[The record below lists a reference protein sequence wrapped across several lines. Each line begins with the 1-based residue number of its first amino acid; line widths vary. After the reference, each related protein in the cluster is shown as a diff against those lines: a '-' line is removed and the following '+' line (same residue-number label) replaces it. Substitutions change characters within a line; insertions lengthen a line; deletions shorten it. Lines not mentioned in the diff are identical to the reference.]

1 MNKLLKKVLVY
12 GIAAVVCVASLTGCG
27 SDINPDEIIA
37 TVGDD
42 EISFGAA
49 NFFARLQQASYETF
63 YAGMVGSTGEEIW
76 NQPDPSGKD
85 LQETVKEGLMDNLT
99 TMYVLKQHAEDYDVV
114 ITEEEKSAIEKA
126 AKDFVESNDED
137 ILKEITADEETVKEI
152 LELMTIQNKMREP
165 LMKEAK
171 EAVDAAKEDGE
182 DISESEVD
190 EQVAMDY
197 QYNEII
203 VNWKKDVKI
212 DVDNELWSKV
222 SFKEKGFTM
231 KQQED

>member
-1 MNKLLKKVLVY
+1 M
-12 GIAAVVCVASLTGCG
+12 T
-27 SDINPDEIIA
+27 
-37 TVGDD
+37 
-42 EISFGAA
+42 
-49 NFFARLQQASYETF
+49 
-63 YAGMVGSTGEEIW
+63 
-76 NQPDPSGKD
+76 
-85 LQETVKEGLMDNLT
+85 
-99 TMYVLKQHAEDYDVV
+99 KQHAEDYDVV